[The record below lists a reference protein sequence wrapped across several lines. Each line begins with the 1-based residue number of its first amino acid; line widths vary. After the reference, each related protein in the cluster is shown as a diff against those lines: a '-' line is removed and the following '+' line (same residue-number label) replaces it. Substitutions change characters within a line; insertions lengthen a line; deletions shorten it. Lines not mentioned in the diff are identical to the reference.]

1 METGYEQHIFK
12 DQIDKVDYT
21 DNTAW
26 NDLLRK
32 KK

>member
-21 DNTAW
+21 EMTC
-26 NDLLRK
+26 LEK
-32 KK
+32 KSNKG